1 MRRQLDQES
10 ELSLDGKEVYVRDG
24 RGRSITIDQR
34 IGQLKPLYGFPP
46 NPTKPAP
53 LRIPKNDMQKLSENL
68 NKLADGTAVA
78 ERTRPMSEWPLKR

>member
-34 IGQLKPLYGFPP
+34 IAQLKPLYGFPP
-46 NPTKPAP
+46 DPTKPAP
-53 LRIPKNDMQKLSENL
+53 LRIPNAANVGVATQ
-68 NKLADGTAVA
+68 AVESCCRA
-78 ERTRPMSEWPLKR
+78 LTLRPS